1 MRRWPSR
8 RALTLACL
16 LAVMLSGCGIPIEDG
31 ARPVPADMIPSSLPP
46 PGPAASSPAG
56 DHGAES
62 ADVFLVRDGR
72 LVRVGRQPWNPPL
85 LEGAIAALLRGP
97 TAAERAEGVRTALAR
112 RVRLGGTVAAGVP
125 LIDVTDSLT
134 DVEGEEQILALA
146 QLVFTLTAV
155 PGVDGV
161 SFALDGRP
169 VEVPTGD
176 GALKRGP
183 IRRHDFAA
191 VAPVD

>member
-1 MRRWPSR
+1 MRRGR
-8 RALTLACL
+8 TLSLGCL
-16 LAVMLSGCGIPIEDG
+16 VAVMLFGCGIPVEDR
-31 ARPVPADMIPSSLPP
+31 ARPVPADMIPSSVPAH
-46 PGPAASSPAG
+46 GPATSSASG
-56 DHGAES
+56 DRGSAS
-62 ADVFLVRDGR
+62 ADVFLVRDSR
-72 LVRVGRQPWNPPL
+72 LVRVGRQPWDPPA

-97 TAAERAEGVRTALAR
+97 TAAERADGVRTALTR
-112 RVRLGGTVAAGVP
+112 PVRLAGTVAAGVP
-125 LIDVTDSLT
+125 LIDVTDSFA
-134 DVEGEEQILALA
+134 DVEGQEQILALA
-146 QLVFTLTAV
+146 QLVFTLTAL

-191 VAPVD
+191 VAPVG